1 MGGHMGKRVLAGLD
15 YIEAIRNGV
24 PLEEVKQNFE
34 ADQRFGGDMQTSVAM
49 FVERFTEIE
58 GLHAYLDKDG
68 PAPTD
73 PREGPT
79 GPTGPEE
86 FDGPNGPDDINIT
99 IPGE

>member
-1 MGGHMGKRVLAGLD
+1 M
-15 YIEAIRNGV
+15 
-24 PLEEVKQNFE
+24 EEVKERFQ
-34 ADQRFGGDMQTSVAM
+34 ADERFGGDMQTSVAI
-49 FVERFTEIE
+49 FVERFSEIE
-58 GLHAYLDKDG
+58 GLRAYLDKDG